1 MDMDYRA
8 IRTERY
14 KYIHWMQY
22 PDWGELYDL
31 RVDPFEAR
39 NLMGEPGMEAV
50 FEGLKEELRASVL
63 HAMGLSG

>member
-1 MDMDYRA
+1 MGDH
-8 IRTERY
+8 IQGQSFV
-14 KYIHWMQY
+14 YIHWMQY

-31 RVDPFEAR
+31 QEDPFESR

-50 FEGLKEELRASVL
+50 LEGLKEELRASAL